1 MAENTKILL
10 NKSDLLEVYPQKG
23 ETKSDFI
30 NRFMRVTGSEY
41 PDVKQRYAV
50 ANSYW
55 ERRNK
60 KGLNE
65 SDHTQKA
72 IDALGIT
79 YYKTRAGFMLKDGR
93 LLDLTYGGNPR
104 EDHRAI
110 QDAFD
115 DMDLETGSDYL
126 IEFMNEGNIRLI
138 PELPGIDITMPPTHE
153 QWLALKDYIQYWI
166 NRKHHFEIQFSN
178 EIGQQVDWKEFN
190 GFTSINEILYT
201 IADHFGLKLIES
213 IEPHQNDK
221 TYSKYIINPEENY
234 DLASKITPIINN
246 HQNIVP
252 MKRDHCLEINRD
264 LLFDLKNAGYK
275 FELVS
280 GYFICD
286 NVNITDLYDLK
297 TLKKY
302 NEYKQ
307 SGLSIPEF
315 VTKNNYLGKE
325 KGWFTYIPHWW
336 LQLGGLIVD
345 MAWPMFKKALEKPI
359 TAENYT
365 VKDFNESFVLHED
378 TRAQLIAK
386 SRNTDLYKNQ
396 THGKNRFERKK
407 YSKVASQVKSFNQID
422 MNKFFKQDILE
433 VNIPVVGE
441 TDTYTVT
448 IRLDGVV
455 AEIAKNIKANNNKF
469 EFRTVVQALTKVFNS
484 SNNVRV
490 KCTCADFKYR
500 YAHSLILNNNS
511 VDGTDKDPGP
521 GKTGM
526 ANTQGKGCKHIL
538 LVLNNQAWLMK
549 VVSVLHNYV
558 NYSQEHMQKAFLKI
572 IFPKLYGIPADA
584 AIEENLVP
592 EDTNLDT
599 EKHIID
605 VINDWAKNRGKYKK
619 GENRNPINDK
629 RNKKEGD

>member
-60 KGLNE
+60 KGLKE

-93 LLDLTYGGNPR
+93 LLDLTYDGNPR

-153 QWLALKDYIQYWI
+153 QWLALRDYVQYWV
-166 NRKHHFEIQFSN
+166 NKKHHFEIQFSN
-178 EIGQQVDWKEFN
+178 EKGQQVDWKEFN
-190 GFTSINEILYT
+190 GFTSVNEILYT
-201 IADHFGLKLIES
+201 IADHFDLKLIES

-234 DLASKITPIINN
+234 DLASKITPIINK
-246 HQNIVP
+246 HQNIIP

-264 LLFDLKNAGYK
+264 LLFDLENAGYK

-286 NVNITDLYDLK
+286 NVNITDLQDLK

-315 VTKNNYLGKE
+315 VIKNDYLGKE

-345 MAWPMFKKALEKPI
+345 RAWPMFKKALEKPI

-365 VKDFNESFVLHED
+365 IKDFNESLMLHED
-378 TRAQLIAK
+378 TRAQLI
-386 SRNTDLYKNQ
+386 ST
-396 THGKNRFERKK
+396 
-407 YSKVASQVKSFNQID
+407 
-422 MNKFFKQDILE
+422 
-433 VNIPVVGE
+433 
-441 TDTYTVT
+441 
-448 IRLDGVV
+448 
-455 AEIAKNIKANNNKF
+455 
-469 EFRTVVQALTKVFNS
+469 
-484 SNNVRV
+484 
-490 KCTCADFKYR
+490 
-500 YAHSLILNNNS
+500 
-511 VDGTDKDPGP
+511 
-521 GKTGM
+521 
-526 ANTQGKGCKHIL
+526 
-538 LVLNNQAWLMK
+538 W
-549 VVSVLHNYV
+549 
-558 NYSQEHMQKAFLKI
+558 
-572 IFPKLYGIPADA
+572 
-584 AIEENLVP
+584 
-592 EDTNLDT
+592 
-599 EKHIID
+599 
-605 VINDWAKNRGKYKK
+605 
-619 GENRNPINDK
+619 
-629 RNKKEGD
+629 